1 VTAALSGVAVVTGST
16 SGIGLAVAS
25 ALAAQGMSLCL
36 TGRDAGRLDEVAR
49 GMVVAHAARVVAHP
63 ADLSSDK
70 GIRSLVEGATTD
82 FGRVDVLVHAAGIV
96 RLGNVQAAGWGDLDE
111 QYRINLRAPY
121 LITKSLL
128 ALLKES
134 SGQVVFVN
142 SSAGLVPGSDNGA
155 YAATKH
161 ALQSI
166 ATSLRDE
173 VNPYGVR
180 VLSVYPGRTA
190 TPMQA
195 RVHQLE
201 GRRYEAAGLL
211 QPSDVADMIV
221 AALALPRTADVTDI
235 MVRPMKK
242 LSLAR

>member
-1 VTAALSGVAVVTGST
+1 MTAPLRGVAVVTGST
-16 SGIGLAVAS
+16 SGIGLAVAR
-25 ALAAQGMSLCL
+25 ALADQGMSLCL
-36 TGRDAGRLDEVAR
+36 TGRDPGRLQEVAEE
-49 GMVVAHAARVVAHP
+49 MAAQAGRVVAHP
-63 ADLSSDK
+63 ANLSCDK
-70 GIRSLVEGATTD
+70 GIHSLVERATTE

-96 RLGNVQAAGWGDLDE
+96 RLGGVETATWGDLDE

-134 SGQVVFVN
+134 SGQVVFLN
-142 SSAGLVPGSDNGA
+142 SSAGLVPGADNGA

-161 ALQSI
+161 ALHSLAI
-166 ATSLRDE
+166 SLRNE

-195 RVHQLE
+195 RVHRFE
-201 GRRYEAAGLL
+201 GRRYEAATLL

>member
-1 VTAALSGVAVVTGST
+1 
-16 SGIGLAVAS
+16 
-25 ALAAQGMSLCL
+25 M
-36 TGRDAGRLDEVAR
+36 
-49 GMVVAHAARVVAHP
+49 P
-63 ADLSSDK
+63 
-70 GIRSLVEGATTD
+70 GA
-82 FGRVDVLVHAAGIV
+82 
-96 RLGNVQAAGWGDLDE
+96 
-111 QYRINLRAPY
+111 
-121 LITKSLL
+121 
-128 ALLKES
+128 
-134 SGQVVFVN
+134 
-142 SSAGLVPGSDNGA
+142 DNGA

-161 ALQSI
+161 ALHSLAI
-166 ATSLRDE
+166 SLRNE

-195 RVHQLE
+195 RVHRFE
-201 GRRYEAAGLL
+201 GRRYEAATLL

>member
-1 VTAALSGVAVVTGST
+1 MTAPLRGVAMVTGST
-16 SGIGLAVAS
+16 SGIGLAVAR
-25 ALAAQGMSLCL
+25 ALAAKGMCLCL
-36 TGRDAGRLDEVAR
+36 TGRDEGRLRKIAGE
-49 GMVVAHAARVVAHP
+49 MAAQAPRVVAHP
-63 ADLSSDK
+63 ANLSCDK
-70 GIRSLVEGATTD
+70 GIHGLVARATTD
-82 FGRVDVLVHAAGIV
+82 YGRVDVLVHAAGIV
-96 RLGNVQAAGWGDLDE
+96 RLGHVETAAWGDLDE

-121 LITKSLL
+121 LLTKSLL

-134 SGQVVFVN
+134 CGQVVFVN
-142 SSAGLVPGSDNGA
+142 SSAGLVPGADNGA

-161 ALQSI
+161 ALHSL
-166 ATSLRDE
+166 AASLRDE

-195 RVHQLE
+195 RVHRFE
-201 GRRYEAAGLL
+201 GRRYEAATLL

>member
-1 VTAALSGVAVVTGST
+1 LTAPLRGVAVVTGS
-16 SGIGLAVAS
+16 SGGIGRAVAE
-25 ALAAQGMSLCL
+25 ALAAQGMSLGL
-36 TGRDAGRLDEVAR
+36 TGRDAHRLQGVAR
-49 GMVVAHAARVVAHP
+49 EMAAHAPRVVAHS
-63 ADLSSDK
+63 ADLSSDE
-70 GIRSLVEGATTD
+70 GIRGLVERVTRD
-82 FGRVDVLVHAAGIV
+82 LGRVDVLVHAAGIV
-96 RLGNVQAAGWGDLDE
+96 RLGSVESAAWDDLDE

-121 LITKSLL
+121 LLTKALL

-142 SSAGLVPGSDNGA
+142 SSAGLVPGADNGA

-161 ALQSI
+161 ALHSI

-211 QPSDVADMIV
+211 QPSDVAEMIV

>member
-1 VTAALSGVAVVTGST
+1 LTAPLSGVAVVTGASG
-16 SGIGLAVAS
+16 GIGRAVAE
-25 ALAAQGMSLCL
+25 ALAAQGMSLGL
-36 TGRDAGRLDEVAR
+36 TGRDADRLQGIAR
-49 GMVVAHAARVVAHP
+49 DMAAHAPRVVAHAA
-63 ADLSSDK
+63 DLSSDE
-70 GIRSLVEGATTD
+70 GIRGLVERVTTD

-96 RLGNVQAAGWGDLDE
+96 RLGSVETAAWDDLDE

-121 LITKSLL
+121 LITKALL
-128 ALLKES
+128 ALLKDS

-142 SSAGLVPGSDNGA
+142 SSAGLVPGADNGA

-161 ALQSI
+161 ALHSI
-166 ATSLRDE
+166 ATSLRDQ